1 VGVAVSGKGV
11 TDEVVGGAGAGAA
24 TPVSSSDGAA
34 PIKARMVA
42 AADGGG
48 AEGVSAPS
56 RSGVAGGAS
65 ETSGM
70 RGGAKDIG
78 GGSGVDGRTPLGE
91 PGGEDGGEAGG
102 EPKSRELPGGDGGSD
117 DGGDDGGLCSG
128 EPEPRQ
134 LPGGE
139 GGGLGC
145 QSLRLSSRPPAEKM

>member
-1 VGVAVSGKGV
+1 MGVAVSGKGV
-11 TDEVVGGAGAGAA
+11 TDEVIGGAGAGAA

-91 PGGEDGGEAGG
+91 PGGEDGGEAEASLSPESYPAATVEAMMGAMTAG
-102 EPKSRELPGGDGGSD
+102 CAVESQNRGSY
-117 DGGDDGGLCSG
+117 
-128 EPEPRQ
+128 
-134 LPGGE
+134 
-139 GGGLGC
+139 
-145 QSLRLSSRPPAEKM
+145 PAARVAG

>member
-1 VGVAVSGKGV
+1 MAVSGKGV
-11 TDEVVGGAGAGAA
+11 TDEVIGGAGAGAA

-102 EPKSRELPGGDGGSD
+102 EPKSRELPGGDGVEAMMGAMTAGCAVESQNRGSY
-117 DGGDDGGLCSG
+117 
-128 EPEPRQ
+128 
-134 LPGGE
+134 
-139 GGGLGC
+139 
-145 QSLRLSSRPPAEKM
+145 PAARVAG